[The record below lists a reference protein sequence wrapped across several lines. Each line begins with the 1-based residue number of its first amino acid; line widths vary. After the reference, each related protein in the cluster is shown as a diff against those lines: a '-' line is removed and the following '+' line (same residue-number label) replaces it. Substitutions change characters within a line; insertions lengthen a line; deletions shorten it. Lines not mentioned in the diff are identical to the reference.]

1 MGKGETMNVAKASHD
16 GVDIA
21 YETFGRH
28 DGEPM
33 LLVMGLGMQMLAWP
47 EDFCAELV
55 EHGFAVARFDN
66 RDVGLST
73 HFRQAGA
80 PSLPMILFRPGAV
93 ASYRLADMAGDAV
106 AVLDALG
113 WRSAHVV
120 GVSLGGMIAQT
131 VAIHH
136 PDRVRSLTSIMS
148 TPSPRIGRARIR
160 ALLALVPRRLHS
172 RDELADRMV
181 KVFRVIG
188 SPGYPT
194 NEDWVREIA
203 RQSYDRAHDA
213 AGVNRQ
219 LAAINASGDRRAGLA
234 AVRVPTLVLHG
245 GADPLVLP
253 AGARATAAAGPGARL
268 VTFPGMGHDLPS
280 ELWPVMID
288 EIRRIADT
296 CDRGVTGE

>member
-1 MGKGETMNVAKASHD
+1 MTISRAGHD

-21 YETFGRH
+21 YETLGRH

-47 EDFCAELV
+47 EEFCTALV
-55 EHGFAVARFDN
+55 ERGFAVARFDN

-73 HFRQAGA
+73 HFRRAGT
-80 PSLPMILFRPGAV
+80 PNLPMILVRPGAV
-93 ASYRLADMAGDAV
+93 ASYRLADMADDAV

-131 VAIHH
+131 IAIRH
-136 PDRVRSLTSIMS
+136 PERVRSLTSMMS

-160 ALLALVPRRLHS
+160 AMLALAPRRLHS

-181 KVFRVIG
+181 TVFKVIG
-188 SPGYPT
+188 SPGYPLD
-194 NEDWVREIA
+194 EDWVRDVA
-203 RQSYDRAHDA
+203 RQSYDRGHDA

-219 LAAINASGDRRAGLA
+219 LAAINASGDRRTGLA

-245 GADPLVLP
+245 EADPLIRL
-253 AGARATAAAGPGARL
+253 AGARATAAAVPGSRL
-268 VTFPGMGHDLPS
+268 VTYPGMGHDLPR
-280 ELWPVMID
+280 ELWPAMIN
-288 EIRRIADT
+288 EICGIVDM
-296 CDRGVTGE
+296 